1 MSTRERILDTALALF
16 NEQGTAV
23 VSTNHVAAACGIS
36 PGNLYYHFR
45 NKEEIIRALF
55 DRMFAMWGRSP
66 IPTEPTD
73 RPLALSDLQA
83 IVRGAFALLGEYRF
97 IYRELI
103 ALLRRDEYL
112 QQRWAELRERGF
124 AGVRALF
131 DHFAEAG
138 VLRKPNDPEELT
150 RLAELVWLVSEFWPA
165 SVEMSG
171 QPLDDAQMDHGV
183 ALMLQ
188 VLRPYI
194 ITGPD

>member
-16 NEQGTAV
+16 NEGGTASA
-23 VSTNHVAAACGIS
+23 STNHIAAACGIS

-55 DRMFAMWGRSP
+55 DRMFTIWGQSSMP
-66 IPTEPTD
+66 AD
-73 RPLALSDLQA
+73 RPLALADLQV
-83 IVRGAFALLGEYRF
+83 IVRNAFALLGEYRF

-112 QQRWAELRERGF
+112 QRRWSELRERGF
-124 AGVRALF
+124 SGVRDLF
-131 DHFAEAG
+131 DHFAAAG
-138 VLRKPNDPEELT
+138 VLRKPDDPAEMT

-171 QPLDDAQMDHGV
+171 LPLDDAQMDHGV

-188 VLRPYI
+188 VLQPYI
-194 ITGPD
+194 ITDPA

>member
-1 MSTRERILDTALALF
+1 MSTRERILDTALNLF
-16 NEQGTAV
+16 NESGTAV
-23 VSTNHVAAACGIS
+23 VSTNHIAAACGIS

-55 DRMFAMWGRSP
+55 DRMFMMWGRSSGMP
-66 IPTEPTD
+66 DD
-73 RPLALSDLQA
+73 RRLALTDLQG
-83 IVRGAFALLGEYRF
+83 IVRGAFAMLGEYRF

-112 QQRWAELRERGF
+112 QKRWAELRERGF
-124 AGVRALF
+124 EGVRALF

-138 VLRKPNDPEELT
+138 VLRKPEDPEEMT
-150 RLAELVWLVSEFWPA
+150 RVAELVWLVSEFWPA

-171 QPLDDAQMDHGV
+171 MPLETEQMDHGV

-188 VLRPYI
+188 VLQPYI
-194 ITGPD
+194 ITDPA

>member
-1 MSTRERILDTALALF
+1 LSTRERILDTALALF
-16 NEQGTAV
+16 NERGTAT

-36 PGNLYYHFR
+36 PGNLYYHYR

-55 DRMFAMWGRSP
+55 DRMFARWGGSSVP
-66 IPTEPTD
+66 DD

-97 IYRELI
+97 VYRELI

-124 AGVRALF
+124 DGVRDLF
-131 DHFAEAG
+131 DHFAAAG
-138 VLRKPNDPEELT
+138 VLRKPDDPEELT

-171 QPLDDAQMDHGV
+171 LSLDDAQMDHGV

-188 VLRPYI
+188 VLQPYI
-194 ITGPD
+194 IANPA